1 MSNLSTL
8 QNMLLKVA
16 TALGPDVL
24 SKVAFVGGCT
34 TGLHITDELSRE
46 SVRLTHDVDL
56 VVSIAGMAQ
65 WSDFQAKMHK
75 KGFKVS
81 MQQEKICTLML
92 GDLEVDFLP
101 DDEALLGF
109 SSRWYMLGLASA
121 IPYKL
126 NSEVSIQLLSPAFF
140 LGTKL
145 EAYQGRGN
153 NDPLASHDVEDV
165 LNIFNGRDDIASEV
179 KAAPEELQQ
188 YIKEVICEL
197 LDHDLFQY
205 AVDSAANG
213 DELRAEI
220 IFERLEHVA
229 GRVQ

>member
-1 MSNLSTL
+1 MSNLNTL
-8 QNMLLKVA
+8 RDMLLKVA
-16 TALGPDVL
+16 TALGPEVL
-24 SKVAFVGGCT
+24 SEVAFVGGCT

-46 SVRLTHDVDL
+46 DVRLTHDVDL
-56 VVSIAGMAQ
+56 VVSIAGISE
-65 WSDFQAKMHK
+65 WNDFQQEMQE

-121 IPYKL
+121 IPYAL
-126 NSEVSIQLLSPAFF
+126 NDDVSIQLLPPAFF
-140 LGTKL
+140 VGTKL
-145 EAYQGRGN
+145 EAYLGRGN
-153 NDPLASHDVEDV
+153 SDPLASHDIEDV

-179 KAAPEELQQ
+179 QAAPEALQQ
-188 YIKEVICEL
+188 YIKEVVSDL

-205 AVDSAANG
+205 AVESAANG

-220 IFERLEHVA
+220 IFERLEIVA
-229 GRVQ
+229 GRSQ